1 VRADEDG
8 EMRNNPPD
16 LTRTRIRATCPTC
29 AEVELRGTDV
39 ALKVCTQ
46 PERSFYSF
54 TCPACVMTVVKPA
67 DERVIR
73 LLVSGGLTP
82 DYWEPPAELLE
93 RHDGPVVGYD
103 DLLDLHLL
111 LESGQFWAR
120 LEAAGSGPGPTR

>member
-1 VRADEDG
+1 
-8 EMRNNPPD
+8 MRNNPPD

-54 TCPACVMTVVKPA
+54 TCPACVMVVVKPA

-73 LLVSGGLTP
+73 LLVSGGLKP
-82 DYWEPPAELLE
+82 EYWEPPAELLE
-93 RHDGPVVGYD
+93 EHHGPAFGYD

-111 LESGQFWAR
+111 LESGDFWER
-120 LEAAGSGPGPTR
+120 LQAVDAGQNPTSGRRGE